1 MYISGRLY
9 SKDPEFWKETLALL
23 HCRRGLMFV
32 CWKKFQ
38 PQIVLVFQ
46 AISASMFLLSLF
58 LLKKEC
64 NIHFRIIKWMGVNM
78 GNSRVTTI
86 SDAHDLSVLLIYDHW
101 KPCHNNHIS
110 WYLWETKPKISKVL
124 YFTIKTIAINSVV
137 RAEKPTALINMSS
150 NGRKPSCICNH

>member
-1 MYISGRLY
+1 
-9 SKDPEFWKETLALL
+9 
-23 HCRRGLMFV
+23 
-32 CWKKFQ
+32 
-38 PQIVLVFQ
+38 
-46 AISASMFLLSLF
+46 MFLLSLF
-58 LLKKEC
+58 LLKKKC
-64 NIHFRIIKWMGVNM
+64 NIHFRIINRMGVHM

-137 RAEKPTALINMSS
+137 RAEKPTALIKVGTDANQVAFVITKKQRTITIKKLLLSPDADVIS
-150 NGRKPSCICNH
+150 NYPQTAVFSAFLTDRSLSCNGVWNLLG